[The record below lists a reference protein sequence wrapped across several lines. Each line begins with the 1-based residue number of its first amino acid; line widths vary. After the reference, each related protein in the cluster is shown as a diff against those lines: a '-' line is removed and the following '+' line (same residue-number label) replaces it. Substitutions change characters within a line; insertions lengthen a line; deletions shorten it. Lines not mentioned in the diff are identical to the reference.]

1 MKLKESPPAEKAEA
15 EETSPATE
23 ETPEAT
29 VEKTEEERQLERWH
43 IHTFMFLF
51 RTDFDK

>member
-15 EETSPATE
+15 EETSPPTE

-29 VEKTEEERQLERWH
+29 VEKTEEERKLER
-43 IHTFMFLF
+43 
-51 RTDFDK
+51 